1 MKELLSL
8 VSTSRWYELGLQ
20 LGLSDEQLE
29 AIESENDRAD
39 YKRKMFK
46 KWLASSGSPS
56 WSDVVKALR
65 SIEFQEEHLAKNVES
80 YIKQLRD

>member
-1 MKELLSL
+1 M
-8 VSTSRWYELGLQ
+8 GLQ
-20 LGLSDEQLE
+20 LGLSEEQLE

-39 YKRKMFK
+39 YKRKVFK

-56 WSDVVKALR
+56 WSHVVKALR
-65 SIEFQEEHLAKNVES
+65 IIEEEHLAKNVES

>member
-8 VSTSRWYELGLQ
+8 VSTSRWYVLGLQ
-20 LGLSDEQLE
+20 LGLSKEQLE

-56 WSDVVKALR
+56 WSHVVKALR
-65 SIEFQEEHLAKNVES
+65 SIEEEHLAKKVES
-80 YIKQLRD
+80 HIKQLRD